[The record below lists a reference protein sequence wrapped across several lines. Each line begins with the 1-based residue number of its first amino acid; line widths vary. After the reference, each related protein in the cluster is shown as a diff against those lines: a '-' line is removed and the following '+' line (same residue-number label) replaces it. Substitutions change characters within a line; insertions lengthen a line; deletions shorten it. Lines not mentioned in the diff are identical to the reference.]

1 MEFAQTLNEL
11 HVSLARCVAEKV
23 PWSWVAAQASHI
35 LGDHSSGVARA
46 VVLAEL
52 EAAWHRQSSSEE
64 QDAMVQRTLGGFF
77 QRGNTAPAPSALF
90 ALRIVGLEQ
99 LANTRVWVWRLSGQE
114 PSSSSSSRQMA
125 AFVHQQFYAM
135 VESAEFE
142 GFFAPGRAVFL
153 AGLREAKEEGARLL
167 LPTTDAVFVLR
178 ADRDARLLRA
188 FFGVVVD
195 ASRCA
200 AQTAAPEFDAGQ
212 VWGVVDAVRLPCSDR
227 PHCAVV
233 EITANTTKSVAVE
246 FHGSASSLARAF
258 HRGDCLGL
266 VCASSSAGAG
276 AAAVA
281 YGAQTLAFVLAA
293 AQQRTHDAAPGS
305 HVTSLLA
312 RVVAVSP
319 NMPDQ
324 AIRQQQRRAL
334 RVVADCAAAPPS
346 ALLRDVTAWG
356 ALAERAGRL
365 RAGQT
370 VLLRDFE
377 EHAEADGAVVL
388 NGSRDVW
395 SDIYDVSALPAVPA
409 STTLRRL
416 QLLRH
421 AFQQQ
426 APFFPPAS
434 IYARAAVVR
443 VDPLRCA
450 LRDARDLAGATKLVH
465 ALCGRRVQMRA
476 DGGGFEC
483 AMCARAVGDTASAFA
498 LAVALDDGTA
508 VVHARVAPLVAAT
521 MLATSP
527 DHFLRLPTRA
537 AQLAALAKPLGQAF
551 VACITS
557 FAAADDSTL
566 LMMRIDAACPADD
579 VGSILIDEAIS

>member
-1 MEFAQTLNEL
+1 
-11 HVSLARCVAEKV
+11 
-23 PWSWVAAQASHI
+23 
-35 LGDHSSGVARA
+35 
-46 VVLAEL
+46 
-52 EAAWHRQSSSEE
+52 
-64 QDAMVQRTLGGFF
+64 
-77 QRGNTAPAPSALF
+77 
-90 ALRIVGLEQ
+90 
-99 LANTRVWVWRLSGQE
+99 
-114 PSSSSSSRQMA
+114 RQMA
-125 AFVHQQFYAM
+125 AFVHQRFYAM
-135 VESAEFE
+135 IESAEFE
-142 GFFAPGRAVFL
+142 GFFAAGRAVFL
-153 AGLREAKEEGARLL
+153 AGLRCTQAGGGVLSGLGEAKEGGARRLLPTTDAMSVL

-188 FFGVVVD
+188 FFGVVVVD
-195 ASRCA
+195 ASRCT

-233 EITANTTKSVAVE
+233 EITTNAAQTVAVE
-246 FHGSASSLARAF
+246 FRGSASSLARAF

-276 AAAVA
+276 GGGGAATVA

-293 AQQRTHDAAPGS
+293 AAAAATQQRTHDVAPGS

-319 NMPDQ
+319 NMP
-324 AIRQQQRRAL
+324 AAGEGQQQPRRAL
-334 RVVADCAAAPPS
+334 RVADCTAAAAAAAAAPPS

-388 NGSRDVW
+388 NGSRDVG

-409 STTLRRL
+409 SATLRRL
-416 QLLRH
+416 QPLRR

-426 APFFPPAS
+426 QQAPSSSSSSSSSPAS

-443 VDPLRCA
+443 VDPLHCA

-465 ALCGRRVQMRA
+465 ARCGRRVQVRA
-476 DGGGFEC
+476 GGSGGGGGGFEC

-521 MLATSP
+521 MLAMSP

-557 FAAADDSTL
+557 FAAANDSTL

>member
-1 MEFAQTLNEL
+1 
-11 HVSLARCVAEKV
+11 
-23 PWSWVAAQASHI
+23 
-35 LGDHSSGVARA
+35 
-46 VVLAEL
+46 
-52 EAAWHRQSSSEE
+52 
-64 QDAMVQRTLGGFF
+64 
-77 QRGNTAPAPSALF
+77 
-90 ALRIVGLEQ
+90 
-99 LANTRVWVWRLSGQE
+99 
-114 PSSSSSSRQMA
+114 
-125 AFVHQQFYAM
+125 
-135 VESAEFE
+135 
-142 GFFAPGRAVFL
+142 
-153 AGLREAKEEGARLL
+153 
-167 LPTTDAVFVLR
+167 
-178 ADRDARLLRA
+178 
-188 FFGVVVD
+188 
-195 ASRCA
+195 
-200 AQTAAPEFDAGQ
+200 TAAPEFDAGQ

-233 EITANTTKSVAVE
+233 EITTNAAQPVAVE
-246 FHGSASSLARAF
+246 FRGSASSLARAF

-266 VCASSSAGAG
+266 VCAGSSAGAG
-276 AAAVA
+276 SAAVA
-281 YGAQTLAFVLAA
+281 YGAQTLAFVLSAAAAAA

-305 HVTSLLA
+305 HMTSLLA

-319 NMPDQ
+319 NMP
-324 AIRQQQRRAL
+324 AAAGEGQQQPRRAL
-334 RVVADCAAAPPS
+334 RVAACTAAAAAAPPP

-388 NGSRDVW
+388 NGSRDVG

-409 STTLRRL
+409 SATLRRL
-416 QLLRH
+416 QPLRG

-426 APFFPPAS
+426 QQQVPFSSSSSSSSSSSPAS

-465 ALCGRRVQMRA
+465 ARCGRRVQVRA
-476 DGGGFEC
+476 GSGGGGGGGFEC

-498 LAVALDDGTA
+498 LAVALDDGSA

-521 MLATSP
+521 MLAMSP

-557 FAAADDSTL
+557 FAAADDDSTP